1 MAIVVVGGHSRSVG
15 KTSVVAALIARL
27 PERNWTACKITQFGH
42 GFCSANGEPCDC
54 QTDEHTI
61 AISVERDPNTGT
73 DSARFLAAGARRAIW
88 VRTRIGRLAD
98 AMPRIRKEIAAAENM
113 IFESNSLL
121 QFLRPDLYLTV
132 LDHATADFKDS
143 ARLFLDRADAVLLR
157 SSGRE
162 LTPQWNQVSL
172 RLLEGKPQFLI
183 TPPGL
188 IGEDL
193 VAFVEQRLGPREE
206 AAEHRTPVLPISEG
220 KVRA

>member
-27 PERNWTACKITQFGH
+27 PQHNWTACKITQFGH

-61 AISVERDPNTGT
+61 AISAERDPNTGT
-73 DSARFLAAGARRAIW
+73 DSARFLAAGAKRSLWI
-88 VRTRIGRLAD
+88 RTRIGRLAD
-98 AMPRIRKEIAAAENM
+98 AMPRIRQEIDAAENM

-157 SSGRE
+157 SSGQE
-162 LTPQWNQVSL
+162 LVPRWNHVSL
-172 RLLEGKPQFLI
+172 RLLAGKPRFLV
-183 TPPGL
+183 TPPDL
-188 IGEDL
+188 IGDDL
-193 VAFVEQRLGPREE
+193 VAFVEQRL
-206 AAEHRTPVLPISEG
+206 AAKVTEDKVLNEG
-220 KVRA
+220 NGK

>member
-15 KTSVVAALIARL
+15 KTSVVASLIARL

-61 AISVERDPNTGT
+61 AISAERDPNTGT
-73 DSARFLAAGARRAIW
+73 DSARFLAAGARRSLW
-88 VRTRIGRLAD
+88 VRTRIGNLAE
-98 AMPRIRKEIAAAENM
+98 AMPRIRREIDAGENI
-113 IFESNSLL
+113 IFESNSVM
-121 QFLRPDLYLTV
+121 QFLRPDLYLTL

-157 SSGRE
+157 SSGKD
-162 LTPQWNQVSL
+162 LMPQWNQVSL
-172 RLLEGKPQFLI
+172 KLIAGKPRFLI

-188 IGEDL
+188 VSDDL
-193 VAFVEQRLGPREE
+193 VAFVEHRLQN
-206 AAEHRTPVLPISEG
+206 A
-220 KVRA
+220 VRSG